1 MKKKFETPRVIRE
14 VAVQVE
20 SSFLGGSIVDTGV
33 ELISAGQEV
42 TNIDASSK
50 EFDWNN
56 NWTWGEGE

>member
-14 VAVQVE
+14 VSFQAE

-33 ELISAGQEV
+33 ELISDGHKVE
-42 TNIDASSK
+42 NIDASSS